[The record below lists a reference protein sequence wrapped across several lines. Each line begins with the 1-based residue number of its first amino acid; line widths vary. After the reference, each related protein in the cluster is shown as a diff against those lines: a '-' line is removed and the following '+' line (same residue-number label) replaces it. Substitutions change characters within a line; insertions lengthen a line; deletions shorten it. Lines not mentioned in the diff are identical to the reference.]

1 MGFAKESVCHFWPIF
16 LLLRSSKQR
25 MLIMKLHQL
34 IRASLGTLFVS
45 VWHSAYAPRI
55 WLT

>member
-1 MGFAKESVCHFWPIF
+1 
-16 LLLRSSKQR
+16 
-25 MLIMKLHQL
+25 MKLHQL